1 MIIASL
7 IGKPFTSSRLNS
19 TLSLRPST
27 CYRAHALSPLQ
38 FPPGPTRPD
47 IGPKMYAAFA
57 ALETPG
63 GFGSTRLHMDV
74 ADAINIMLH
83 ASPIPDDS
91 SSLETPISSA
101 TCSTSPS
108 SSPEITL
115 GTDSKIPSRPGCAVW
130 DIYPAQDADKIREF
144 LKEKFDKT
152 HNFVDPIHS
161 QMFYLDAK
169 SRKELWERKRVVS
182 WRVYQ
187 YPVSVIAFV
196 MHDMVSDNVYR
207 AKQFLFLQDVRI
219 KFVIF
224 PIVLR
229 WLSTLLAL
237 VSLLHYRYHCCMPNS
252 CTTICFID
260 NVPRCQQLTK
270 DFRRENYLKAW
281 KEDVLQLY
289 NVLWYVFFLLVFISV
304 PINCG

>member
-1 MIIASL
+1 
-7 IGKPFTSSRLNS
+7 
-19 TLSLRPST
+19 
-27 CYRAHALSPLQ
+27 
-38 FPPGPTRPD
+38 
-47 IGPKMYAAFA
+47 
-57 ALETPG
+57 
-63 GFGSTRLHMDV
+63 MDV

-91 SSLETPISSA
+91 SSLEAPISSA

-289 NVLWYVFFLLVFISV
+289 NVLWYVFFFLFLSPFLSIVADIIIAGTLGSQPVKLSPGEKRKWPLQKLDRSSFNLSNWTTITLHYSNRSILHLPPSAPLRLLSHRLLI
-304 PINCG
+304 